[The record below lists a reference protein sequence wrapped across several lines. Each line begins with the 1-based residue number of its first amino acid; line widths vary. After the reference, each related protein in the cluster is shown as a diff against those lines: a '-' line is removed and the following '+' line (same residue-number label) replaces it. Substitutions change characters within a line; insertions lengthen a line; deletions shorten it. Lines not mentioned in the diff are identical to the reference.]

1 MKRWLCILIL
11 CLAGC
16 IDSRSEQEKQQQL
29 QDKLIMTDTTEIT
42 VLIPSL
48 VSSKK
53 LAITLPR
60 CFFGPNLKN
69 KIVDGK
75 VEEKAVT
82 ILYPLPT
89 FSGFPNDAE
98 ALKHCPDPSRPI
110 SGIGVRPLFPKKR
123 GTTELLYGN
132 HWLKHQSYQFSLKE
146 ERNGLTLY
154 NAGIGGRLAIFAN
167 QSKENKADIWID
179 FWPYDAGN
187 ADSPFPDQI
196 DVHSVLEK
204 EFGFGYVVYT
214 SKFLHGK
221 NKPLPNQWYFADALI
236 DIYKRDGSLLD
247 HPEILHGFINNNNRI
262 YDYIH
267 QHSKVVN

>member
-132 HWLKHQSYQFSLKE
+132 HWLKHQGYKYALKE
-146 ERNGLTLY
+146 ERNNLALYYSGL
-154 NAGIGGRLAIFAN
+154 GGKLAIFAN

-196 DVHSVLEK
+196 NVHSVLEK

-262 YDYIH
+262 YDYILEN
-267 QHSKVVN
+267 SKIID

>member
-11 CLAGC
+11 CLTGC
-16 IDSRSEQEKQQQL
+16 IDGRSEQEKQQQL

-89 FSGFPNDAE
+89 FSDFPSDAE

-110 SGIGVRPLFPKKR
+110 SGIGIRPLFPKKR

-132 HWLKHQSYQFSLKE
+132 HWLKHLSFQYSLKE
-146 ERNGLTLY
+146 KRNNQALY
-154 NAGIGGRLAIFAN
+154 NSGIGGKLAIFAN
-167 QSKENKADIWID
+167 QSKENKADISID

-204 EFGFGYVVYT
+204 EFGFGYIVYT

-236 DIYKRDGSLLD
+236 DIYKHNESLLD
-247 HPEILHGFINNNNRI
+247 HPEILQGFIENNNRI
-262 YDYIH
+262 LDYIH

>member
-60 CFFGPNLKN
+60 CFFRTELQN

-75 VEEKAVT
+75 IEVKAVT
-82 ILYPLPT
+82 ILFPLPT
-89 FSGFPNDAE
+89 FSGFPNDA
-98 ALKHCPDPSRPI
+98 AAIQQCPDFSRPI
-110 SGIGVRPLFPKKR
+110 SGIGVRPLFPKI
-123 GTTELLYGN
+123 GTNELDYGN
-132 HWLKHQSYQFSLKE
+132 HWLIHQGFAYALKE
-146 ERNGLTLY
+146 EKNNLALY
-154 NAGIGGRLAIFAN
+154 YSGIGGKLAIFAN
-167 QSKENKADIWID
+167 QSKENKADISID

-236 DIYKRDGSLLD
+236 DIYKHNESLLD
-247 HPEILHGFINNNNRI
+247 HPEILQGFIENNNRI
-262 YDYIH
+262 LDYIH
-267 QHSKVVN
+267 QHSKVID